1 MLHADEERFN
11 FGQKDRRPSR
21 QPTGSS
27 QGHSDGPEWCLP
39 ISVSEI
45 DDFQTE
51 TQVDHL
57 NLYMDRKQKQDRRS
71 NTLNLEQQ
79 EQPGD
84 ASMAHDGRPTAEA
97 QAADHKDWFRPQP
110 YNQFRLITRVIIAS
124 SEDKNT
130 TNLVILDEPAYE
142 DYVIFNDT
150 DYKIQF
156 MKHDQD
162 EH

>member
-1 MLHADEERFN
+1 
-11 FGQKDRRPSR
+11 
-21 QPTGSS
+21 
-27 QGHSDGPEWCLP
+27 
-39 ISVSEI
+39 
-45 DDFQTE
+45 
-51 TQVDHL
+51 
-57 NLYMDRKQKQDRRS
+57 
-71 NTLNLEQQ
+71 
-79 EQPGD
+79 
-84 ASMAHDGRPTAEA
+84 MAHDGRPTAEA